1 MTDAVISFP
10 KFNKIYI
17 HISPSSQSE
26 KNQMLPNECKNLSKE
41 AELV

>member
-1 MTDAVISFP
+1 MTDAVKWFP
-10 KFNKIYI
+10 KFNKIYK

-41 AELV
+41 AELL